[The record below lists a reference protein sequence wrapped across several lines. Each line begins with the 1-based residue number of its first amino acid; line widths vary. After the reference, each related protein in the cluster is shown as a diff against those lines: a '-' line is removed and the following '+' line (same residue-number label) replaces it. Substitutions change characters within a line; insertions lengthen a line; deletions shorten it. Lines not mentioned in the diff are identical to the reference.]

1 MLSRKEVQHIADL
14 AKVKL
19 SNDDLDKFGQ
29 ELSAILSF
37 VEKLQEINTDDVEPV
52 NGGTFLENVL
62 REDDEFNEPNKS
74 FSDKFIANAPK
85 SEGRYLKVKKI
96 L

>member
-1 MLSRKEVQHIADL
+1 MLSREEVQHIADL

-19 SNDDLDKFGQ
+19 NNDDLDKFGR
-29 ELSAILSF
+29 ELSAILGF

-62 REDDEFNEPNKS
+62 REDNEFDEPNKS
-74 FSDKFIANAPK
+74 FSDKFIANTPK
-85 SEGRYLKVKKI
+85 NENRYLKVKKI